1 MKKTPLKRDEL
12 SENFELSTQ
21 VLRFS
26 RMQKKQ
32 KLKIRNSFDKIM
44 YGNGD
49 KDSKDKNFFPL
60 HGVREGVTVKAPARR
75 PQNF

>member
-1 MKKTPLKRDEL
+1 MKT
-12 SENFELSTQ
+12 SNFRPKFYAFLACKN
-21 VLRFS
+21 
-26 RMQKKQ
+26 KKQ